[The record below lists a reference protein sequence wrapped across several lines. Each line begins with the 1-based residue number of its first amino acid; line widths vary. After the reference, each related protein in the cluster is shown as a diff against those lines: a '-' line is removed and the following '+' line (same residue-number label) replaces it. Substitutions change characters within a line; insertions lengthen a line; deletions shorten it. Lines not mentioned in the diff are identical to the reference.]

1 MDNFLS
7 AGKKDKA
14 GGMDMKS
21 IKTKLTLCILLCTFL
36 SSAITE
42 LASLRVTKEATAQY
56 AQQSMVMEAQ
66 NRTIELNGWIA
77 CIEQSVDTLSDYV
90 VNEMDF
96 DAFFRDKAYADKFT
110 EQVQSILEDF
120 AVHTDGAITAYIR
133 YNPEYSNP
141 TSGYFLM
148 RNSLAE
154 DFYTVE
160 PTDFSMYEPTDY
172 AHVGWYYL
180 PVENKAPL
188 WMSPYLNENVNVY
201 MISYVVPIYAED
213 GTSIGIIGM
222 DIDFNQVTKIVDSV
236 SIYDTGYAFLTDA
249 KGEIMH
255 HKDLGLGQNLGELGG
270 TTGNV
275 ASKIAAGEGES
286 SLLEYTY
293 NNTRKQLVYTSLN
306 NGMKFVLTAPDEEI
320 RATTNTLV
328 VKASMGGLAAILFS
342 LVVGLV
348 ISFLIAKPI
357 TALTKVIDKTARF
370 DFTPT
375 QNSRLLRRY
384 KDEIGQM
391 ANKVHEMRKSLREM
405 VGEIKGAEAT
415 LLSSVENLDHI
426 MADNNSRSQDNSAAT
441 QEMAA
446 GIDMAAKNTKHIADN
461 IENAKQNAENIHAL
475 TEDGR
480 EKSNQILGRAEEIRK
495 SSETSSSQAV
505 RMYEEIR
512 EKSDKAIEQSKAAA
526 KINELTDAIKS
537 ISSQTSL
544 LALNANIEAARAGEA
559 GRGFAVVATEIG
571 SLATQTSQ
579 AVDNINDIVGAV
591 NAAVRSM
598 TECMNTM
605 IQFLETQ
612 VISDYDTFKNSGEQ
626 YHEDAVAYMDL
637 MNRIKNAIEELDSY
651 IASIVTSVEDIN
663 TTMDQSTE
671 GINVIAEKS
680 SKVVE
685 STMEGYER
693 LNESKQSVKALEAI
707 TSKFKLE

>member
-1 MDNFLS
+1 
-7 AGKKDKA
+7 
-14 GGMDMKS
+14 
-21 IKTKLTLCILLCTFL
+21 
-36 SSAITE
+36 
-42 LASLRVTKEATAQY
+42 
-56 AQQSMVMEAQ
+56 
-66 NRTIELNGWIA
+66 
-77 CIEQSVDTLSDYV
+77 
-90 VNEMDF
+90 
-96 DAFFRDKAYADKFT
+96 
-110 EQVQSILEDF
+110 
-120 AVHTDGAITAYIR
+120 
-133 YNPEYSNP
+133 
-141 TSGYFLM
+141 M
-148 RNSLAE
+148 RNSLVE
-154 DFYTVE
+154 DFYEVE

-236 SIYDTGYAFLTDA
+236 SIYDTGYAFLTDSN
-249 KGEIMH
+249 GMITH
-255 HKDLGLGQNLGELGG
+255 HKDLELGQNLGDLGG

-275 ASKIAAGEGES
+275 AAKIAAGEGES
-286 SLLEYTY
+286 TLLEYTY
-293 NNTRKQLVYTSLN
+293 NNIGKQLVYTSLN
-306 NGMKFVLTAPDEEI
+306 NGMRFVLTAPDKEI
-320 RATTNTLV
+320 RSTTNTLV
-328 VKASMGGLAAILFS
+328 VKASMGGLGAILFS
-342 LVVGLV
+342 VVVGLV

-370 DFTPT
+370 DFTPA
-375 QNSRLLRRY
+375 QNSRLLLRY

-391 ANKVHEMRKSLREM
+391 ANKVHEMRKALRQM
-405 VGEIKGAEAT
+405 VGEIKGAEDT

-426 MADNNSRSQDNSAAT
+426 MSDNNSRSQDNSAAT

-446 GIDMAAKNTKHIADN
+446 GIDMAAKNTKLIADN
-461 IENAKQNAENIHAL
+461 MENAKHNAENIYTL

-480 EKSNQILGRAEEIRK
+480 EKSNQILNRAEEIRK
-495 SSETSSSQAV
+495 VSENSSNQAV
-505 RMYEEIR
+505 RMYEEIK
-512 EKSDKAIEQSKAAA
+512 EKSDKAIEQSKAAGQ
-526 KINELTDAIKS
+526 INELTDAIKS

-612 VISDYDTFKNSGEQ
+612 VISDYDAFKNSGEQ

-637 MNRIKNAIEELDSY
+637 MNRIKSAIEELDRY
-651 IASIVTSVEDIN
+651 IASIATSVEDIN

-671 GINVIAEKS
+671 GINAIAEKS

-707 TSKFKLE
+707 TAKFKLE

>member
-1 MDNFLS
+1 
-7 AGKKDKA
+7 
-14 GGMDMKS
+14 
-21 IKTKLTLCILLCTFL
+21 
-36 SSAITE
+36 
-42 LASLRVTKEATAQY
+42 
-56 AQQSMVMEAQ
+56 
-66 NRTIELNGWIA
+66 
-77 CIEQSVDTLSDYV
+77 
-90 VNEMDF
+90 
-96 DAFFRDKAYADKFT
+96 
-110 EQVQSILEDF
+110 
-120 AVHTDGAITAYIR
+120 
-133 YNPEYSNP
+133 
-141 TSGYFLM
+141 M
-148 RNSLAE
+148 RNSLVE
-154 DFYTVE
+154 DFYEVE

-236 SIYDTGYAFLTDA
+236 SIYDTGYAFLTDSN
-249 KGEIMH
+249 GMITH
-255 HKDLGLGQNLGELGG
+255 HKDLELGQNLGDLGG

-275 ASKIAAGEGES
+275 AAKIAAGEGES
-286 SLLEYTY
+286 TLLEYTY
-293 NNTRKQLVYTSLN
+293 NNIGKQLVYTSLN
-306 NGMKFVLTAPDEEI
+306 NGMRFVLTAPDKEI
-320 RATTNTLV
+320 RSTTNTLV
-328 VKASMGGLAAILFS
+328 VKASMGGLGAILFS
-342 LVVGLV
+342 VVVGLV

-370 DFTPT
+370 DFTPA

-391 ANKVHEMRKSLREM
+391 ANKVHEMRKALRQM
-405 VGEIKGAEAT
+405 VGEIKGAEDT

-426 MADNNSRSQDNSAAT
+426 MSDNNSRSQDNSAAT

-446 GIDMAAKNTKHIADN
+446 GIDMAAKNTKLIADN
-461 IENAKQNAENIHAL
+461 MENAKHNAENIYTL

-480 EKSNQILGRAEEIRK
+480 EKSNQILDRAEEIRK
-495 SSETSSSQAV
+495 VSENSSNQAV
-505 RMYEEIR
+505 RMYEEIK
-512 EKSDKAIEQSKAAA
+512 EKSDKAIEQSKAAG

-612 VISDYDTFKNSGEQ
+612 VISDYDAFKNSGEQ

-637 MNRIKNAIEELDSY
+637 MNRIKSAIEELDRY
-651 IASIVTSVEDIN
+651 IASIATSVEDIN

-671 GINVIAEKS
+671 GINAIAEKS

-707 TSKFKLE
+707 TAKFKLE

>member
-1 MDNFLS
+1 
-7 AGKKDKA
+7 
-14 GGMDMKS
+14 MKS

-42 LASLRVTKEATAQY
+42 LASLRVTKEATEQY

-96 DAFFRDKAYADKFT
+96 DAFFRDKTYADKFT
-110 EQVQSILEDF
+110 GQIQSILGDF

-148 RNSLAE
+148 RNSLVE
-154 DFYTVE
+154 DFYEVE

-236 SIYDTGYAFLTDA
+236 SIYDTGYAFLTDSD
-249 KGEIMH
+249 GMITH
-255 HKDLGLGQNLGELGG
+255 HKDLELGQKLGDLGG

-275 ASKIAAGEGES
+275 AAKIAAGEGES
-286 SLLEYTY
+286 TLLEYTY
-293 NNTRKQLVYTSLN
+293 NNIGKQLVYTSLN
-306 NGMKFVLTAPDEEI
+306 NGMRFVLTAPDKEI
-320 RATTNTLV
+320 RSTTNTLV
-328 VKASMGGLAAILFS
+328 VKASMGGLGAILFS
-342 LVVGLV
+342 VVVGLV

-370 DFTPT
+370 DFTPA

-391 ANKVHEMRKSLREM
+391 ANKVHEMRKALRQM
-405 VGEIKGAEAT
+405 VGEIKGAEDT

-426 MADNNSRSQDNSAAT
+426 MSDNNSRSQDNSAAT

-446 GIDMAAKNTKHIADN
+446 GIDMAAKNTKLIADN
-461 IENAKQNAENIHAL
+461 MENAKQNAENIYTL

-495 SSETSSSQAV
+495 TSENSSNQAV
-505 RMYEEIR
+505 RMYEEIK

-612 VISDYDTFKNSGEQ
+612 VISDYDAFKNSGEQ

-637 MNRIKNAIEELDSY
+637 MNRIKSAIEELDSY
-651 IASIVTSVEDIN
+651 IASIATSVEDIN

-707 TSKFKLE
+707 TAKFKLE

>member
-1 MDNFLS
+1 
-7 AGKKDKA
+7 
-14 GGMDMKS
+14 MDMKS

-42 LASLRVTKEATAQY
+42 LVSLRVTKEATAQY

-96 DAFFRDKAYADKFT
+96 DAFFRDKTYADKFT

-249 KGEIMH
+249 DGKIMH
-255 HKDLGLGQNLGELGG
+255 HKDLELGQNLGELGG

-495 SSETSSSQAV
+495 SSESSSSQAV

-663 TTMDQSTE
+663 TTMDQSSE

-685 STMEGYER
+685 STMEGYDR
-693 LNESKQSVKALEAI
+693 LNESKQSVKALETI

>member
-1 MDNFLS
+1 
-7 AGKKDKA
+7 
-14 GGMDMKS
+14 MKS

-42 LASLRVTKEATAQY
+42 LASLRVTKEATEQY

-96 DAFFRDKAYADKFT
+96 DAFFRDKTYADKFT
-110 EQVQSILEDF
+110 GQIQSILGDF

-154 DFYTVE
+154 DFYEVE

-249 KGEIMH
+249 NGTITH
-255 HKDLGLGQNLGELGG
+255 HKDLELGQNLGDLGG
-270 TTGNV
+270 TTGTV
-275 ASKIAAGEGES
+275 AAKIAAGEGES
-286 SLLEYTY
+286 TLLEYTY
-293 NNTRKQLVYTSLN
+293 NNTGKQLVYTLLN
-306 NGMKFVLTAPDEEI
+306 NGMRFVLTAPDKEI
-320 RATTNTLV
+320 RSTTNTLV
-328 VKASMGGLAAILFS
+328 VKASVGGLAAVLFS
-342 LVVGLV
+342 VVVGLV

-370 DFTPT
+370 DFTPA
-375 QNSRLLRRY
+375 QSSRLLRRY

-391 ANKVHEMRKSLREM
+391 AGKVHEMRKSLRQM
-405 VGEIKGAEAT
+405 VGEIKSAEST

-426 MADNNSRSQDNSAAT
+426 MADNSSRSQDNSAAT

-461 IENAKQNAENIHAL
+461 MENAKHNAESIYTL

-480 EKSNQILGRAEEIRK
+480 EKSNQILSRAEEIRK
-495 SSETSSSQAV
+495 TSENSSSQAV
-505 RMYEEIR
+505 RMYEEIK
-512 EKSDKAIEQSKAAA
+512 EKSDRAIEQSKAAA

-612 VISDYDTFKNSGEQ
+612 VISDYDVFKNSGEQ

-637 MNRIKNAIEELDSY
+637 MNRIKSAIEELDSY
-651 IASIVTSVEDIN
+651 IASIATSVEDIN

-671 GINVIAEKS
+671 GINAIAEKS

-707 TSKFKLE
+707 TAKFKLE

>member
-1 MDNFLS
+1 
-7 AGKKDKA
+7 
-14 GGMDMKS
+14 MKS

-154 DFYTVE
+154 DFYEVE

-270 TTGNV
+270 TTGDV
-275 ASKIAAGEGES
+275 AAKIAAGEGES

-306 NGMKFVLTAPDEEI
+306 NGMKFVLTAPDKEI
-320 RATTNTLV
+320 RATTNMLV

-405 VGEIKGAEAT
+405 VGEIKGAETT

-461 IENAKQNAENIHAL
+461 MENAKQNAENIHVL

-480 EKSNQILGRAEEIRK
+480 EKSDQILGRAEEIRRT
-495 SSETSSSQAV
+495 SESSSSQAV
-505 RMYEEIR
+505 RMYEEIK

-612 VISDYDTFKNSGEQ
+612 VISDYDAFRRSGEQ

>member
-1 MDNFLS
+1 
-7 AGKKDKA
+7 
-14 GGMDMKS
+14 MKS

-154 DFYTVE
+154 DFYEVE

-270 TTGNV
+270 TTGDV
-275 ASKIAAGEGES
+275 AAKIAAGEGES

-293 NNTRKQLVYTSLN
+293 NNIRKQLVYTSLN
-306 NGMKFVLTAPDEEI
+306 NGMKFVLTAPDKEI
-320 RATTNTLV
+320 RATTNMLV
-328 VKASMGGLAAILFS
+328 VKASMGGLGAILFS

-405 VGEIKGAEAT
+405 VGEIKGAETT

-461 IENAKQNAENIHAL
+461 MENAKQNAENIHVL

-480 EKSNQILGRAEEIRK
+480 EKSDQILGRAEEIRRT
-495 SSETSSSQAV
+495 SESSSSQAV
-505 RMYEEIR
+505 RMYEEIK

-612 VISDYDTFKNSGEQ
+612 VISDYDAFRRSGEQ

-651 IASIVTSVEDIN
+651 IASVATSVEDIN

>member
-1 MDNFLS
+1 
-7 AGKKDKA
+7 
-14 GGMDMKS
+14 MKS

>member
-1 MDNFLS
+1 
-7 AGKKDKA
+7 
-14 GGMDMKS
+14 
-21 IKTKLTLCILLCTFL
+21 
-36 SSAITE
+36 
-42 LASLRVTKEATAQY
+42 
-56 AQQSMVMEAQ
+56 
-66 NRTIELNGWIA
+66 
-77 CIEQSVDTLSDYV
+77 
-90 VNEMDF
+90 
-96 DAFFRDKAYADKFT
+96 
-110 EQVQSILEDF
+110 
-120 AVHTDGAITAYIR
+120 
-133 YNPEYSNP
+133 
-141 TSGYFLM
+141 M
-148 RNSLAE
+148 RNSLVE
-154 DFYTVE
+154 DFYEVE

-249 KGEIMH
+249 NGMITH
-255 HKDLGLGQNLGELGG
+255 HKDLELGQNLGDLGG

-275 ASKIAAGEGES
+275 AAKIAAGEGES
-286 SLLEYTY
+286 TLLEYTY
-293 NNTRKQLVYTSLN
+293 NNIGKQLVYTSLN
-306 NGMKFVLTAPDEEI
+306 NGMRFVLTAPDKEI
-320 RATTNTLV
+320 RSTTNTLV
-328 VKASMGGLAAILFS
+328 VKASMGGLGAILFS
-342 LVVGLV
+342 VVVGLV

-370 DFTPT
+370 DFTPA
-375 QNSRLLRRY
+375 QNSRLLLRY

-391 ANKVHEMRKSLREM
+391 ANKVHEMRKALRQM
-405 VGEIKGAEAT
+405 VGEIKGAEDT

-426 MADNNSRSQDNSAAT
+426 MSDNNSRSQDNSAAT

-446 GIDMAAKNTKHIADN
+446 GIDMAAKNTKLIADN
-461 IENAKQNAENIHAL
+461 MENAKHNAENIYTL

-480 EKSNQILGRAEEIRK
+480 EKSNQILDRAEEIRK
-495 SSETSSSQAV
+495 VSENSSNQAV
-505 RMYEEIR
+505 RMYEEIK
-512 EKSDKAIEQSKAAA
+512 EKSDKAIEQSKAAG

-612 VISDYDTFKNSGEQ
+612 VISDYDAFKNSGEQ

-637 MNRIKNAIEELDSY
+637 MNRIKSAIEELDRY
-651 IASIVTSVEDIN
+651 IASIATSVEDIN

-671 GINVIAEKS
+671 GINAIAEKS

-707 TSKFKLE
+707 TAKFKLE

>member
-1 MDNFLS
+1 
-7 AGKKDKA
+7 
-14 GGMDMKS
+14 MKS

-42 LASLRVTKEATAQY
+42 LASLRVTKEATEQY

-154 DFYTVE
+154 DFYEVE

-270 TTGNV
+270 TTGDV
-275 ASKIAAGEGES
+275 AAKIAAGEGES

-293 NNTRKQLVYTSLN
+293 NNIRKQLVYTSLN
-306 NGMKFVLTAPDEEI
+306 NGMKFVLTAPDKEI
-320 RATTNTLV
+320 RATTNMLV
-328 VKASMGGLAAILFS
+328 VKASMGGLGAILFS

-405 VGEIKGAEAT
+405 VGEIKGAETT

-461 IENAKQNAENIHAL
+461 MENAKQNAENIHVL

-480 EKSNQILGRAEEIRK
+480 EKSDQILGRAEEIRRT
-495 SSETSSSQAV
+495 SESSSSQAV
-505 RMYEEIR
+505 RMYEEIK

-612 VISDYDTFKNSGEQ
+612 VISDYDAFRRSGEQ

-651 IASIVTSVEDIN
+651 IASVATSVEDIN

>member
-1 MDNFLS
+1 
-7 AGKKDKA
+7 
-14 GGMDMKS
+14 MKS

-42 LASLRVTKEATAQY
+42 LASLRVTKEATEQY

-96 DAFFRDKAYADKFT
+96 DAFFRDKTYADKFT
-110 EQVQSILEDF
+110 AQIQSILGDF

-148 RNSLAE
+148 RNSLVE
-154 DFYTVE
+154 DFYEVE

-222 DIDFNQVTKIVDSV
+222 DIDFNQVTRIVDSV
-236 SIYDTGYAFLTDA
+236 SIYDTGYAFLTDSD
-249 KGEIMH
+249 GMITH
-255 HKDLGLGQNLGELGG
+255 HKDLELGQKLGDLGG

-275 ASKIAAGEGES
+275 AAKIAAGEGES
-286 SLLEYTY
+286 TLLEYTY
-293 NNTRKQLVYTSLN
+293 NNIGKQLVYTSLN
-306 NGMKFVLTAPDEEI
+306 NGMRFVLTAPDKEI
-320 RATTNTLV
+320 RSTTNTLV
-328 VKASMGGLAAILFS
+328 VKASMGGLGAILFS
-342 LVVGLV
+342 VVVGLV

-370 DFTPT
+370 DFTPA

-391 ANKVHEMRKSLREM
+391 ANKVHEMRKALRQM
-405 VGEIKGAEAT
+405 VGEIKGAEDT

-426 MADNNSRSQDNSAAT
+426 MSDNNSRSQDNSAAT

-446 GIDMAAKNTKHIADN
+446 GIDMAAKNTKLIADN
-461 IENAKQNAENIHAL
+461 MENAKQNAENIYTL

-495 SSETSSSQAV
+495 TSENSSNQAV
-505 RMYEEIR
+505 RMYEEIK

-612 VISDYDTFKNSGEQ
+612 VISDYDAFKNSGEQ

-637 MNRIKNAIEELDSY
+637 MNRIKSAIEELDSY
-651 IASIVTSVEDIN
+651 IASIATSVEDIN

-707 TSKFKLE
+707 TAKFKLE

>member
-1 MDNFLS
+1 
-7 AGKKDKA
+7 
-14 GGMDMKS
+14 MKS

-42 LASLRVTKEATAQY
+42 LASLRVTKAATEQY

-90 VNEMDF
+90 VNEMDY
-96 DAFFRDKAYADKFT
+96 DAFFRDKTYADKFT
-110 EQVQSILEDF
+110 AQIQSILGDF

-154 DFYTVE
+154 DFYEVE

-201 MISYVVPIYAED
+201 MISYVVPIYAGD

-222 DIDFNQVTKIVDSV
+222 VIDFNQVTKIVDSV

-249 KGEIMH
+249 KGELMH
-255 HKDLGLGQNLGELGG
+255 HKDLGLGQNLGDLGG
-270 TTGNV
+270 TTGDV
-275 ASKIAAGEGES
+275 AARIAAGEGES
-286 SLLEYTY
+286 TLLEYTY

-306 NGMKFVLTAPDEEI
+306 NGMKFVLTAPDSEI
-320 RATTNTLV
+320 RSTTNTLV
-328 VKASMGGLAAILFS
+328 VKASMGGLGAILFS

-370 DFTPT
+370 DFTPS

-405 VGEIKGAEAT
+405 VGEIKNAEGT

-461 IENAKQNAENIHAL
+461 MDNAKQNAENIHAL

-480 EKSNQILGRAEEIRK
+480 EKSNQILSRAEEIRK
-495 SSETSSSQAV
+495 TSETSSSQAV
-505 RMYEEIR
+505 RMYEEIK
-512 EKSDKAIEQSKAAA
+512 EKSDKAIEQSKAAG

-591 NAAVRSM
+591 NVAVRSM

-612 VISDYDTFKNSGEQ
+612 VISDYDAFRSSGEQ
-626 YHEDAVAYMDL
+626 YHEDAMAYMDL
-637 MNRIKNAIEELDSY
+637 MNRIKSAIEELDSY
-651 IASIVTSVEDIN
+651 IASIATSVEDIN
-663 TTMDQSTE
+663 ATMDQSTE
-671 GINVIAEKS
+671 GINAIAEKS

-693 LNESKQSVKALEAI
+693 LNDSKQSVKALEAI
-707 TSKFKLE
+707 TAKFKLQ

>member
-1 MDNFLS
+1 
-7 AGKKDKA
+7 
-14 GGMDMKS
+14 
-21 IKTKLTLCILLCTFL
+21 
-36 SSAITE
+36 
-42 LASLRVTKEATAQY
+42 
-56 AQQSMVMEAQ
+56 
-66 NRTIELNGWIA
+66 
-77 CIEQSVDTLSDYV
+77 
-90 VNEMDF
+90 
-96 DAFFRDKAYADKFT
+96 
-110 EQVQSILEDF
+110 
-120 AVHTDGAITAYIR
+120 
-133 YNPEYSNP
+133 
-141 TSGYFLM
+141 M
-148 RNSLAE
+148 RNSLVE
-154 DFYTVE
+154 DFYEVE

-236 SIYDTGYAFLTDA
+236 SIYDTGYAFLTDSN
-249 KGEIMH
+249 GMITH
-255 HKDLGLGQNLGELGG
+255 HKDLELGQNLGDLGG

-275 ASKIAAGEGES
+275 AAKIAAGEGES
-286 SLLEYTY
+286 TLLEYTY
-293 NNTRKQLVYTSLN
+293 NNIGKQLVYTSLN
-306 NGMKFVLTAPDEEI
+306 NGMRFVLTAPDKEI
-320 RATTNTLV
+320 RSTTNTLV
-328 VKASMGGLAAILFS
+328 VKASMGGLGAILFS
-342 LVVGLV
+342 VVVGLV

-370 DFTPT
+370 DFTPA

-391 ANKVHEMRKSLREM
+391 ANKVHEMRKALRQM
-405 VGEIKGAEAT
+405 VGEIKGAEDT

-426 MADNNSRSQDNSAAT
+426 MSDNNSRSQDNSAAT

-446 GIDMAAKNTKHIADN
+446 GIDMAAKNTKLIADN
-461 IENAKQNAENIHAL
+461 MENAKHNAENIYTL

-480 EKSNQILGRAEEIRK
+480 EKSNQILDRAEEIRK
-495 SSETSSSQAV
+495 VSENSSNQAV
-505 RMYEEIR
+505 RMYEEIK
-512 EKSDKAIEQSKAAA
+512 EKSDKAIEQSKAAG

-579 AVDNINDIVGAV
+579 AVDNINDIVGTV

-612 VISDYDTFKNSGEQ
+612 VISDYDAFKNSGEQ

-637 MNRIKNAIEELDSY
+637 MNRIKSAIEELDRY
-651 IASIVTSVEDIN
+651 IASIATSVEDIN

-671 GINVIAEKS
+671 GINAIAEKS

-707 TSKFKLE
+707 TAKFKLE

>member
-1 MDNFLS
+1 
-7 AGKKDKA
+7 
-14 GGMDMKS
+14 MKS

-42 LASLRVTKEATAQY
+42 LVSLRVTKEATAQY

-96 DAFFRDKAYADKFT
+96 DAFFRDKTYADKFT

-249 KGEIMH
+249 DGKIMH
-255 HKDLGLGQNLGELGG
+255 HKDLELGQNLGELGG

-495 SSETSSSQAV
+495 SSESSSSQAV

-663 TTMDQSTE
+663 TTMDQSSE

-685 STMEGYER
+685 STMEGYDR
-693 LNESKQSVKALEAI
+693 LNESKQSVKALETI

>member
-1 MDNFLS
+1 
-7 AGKKDKA
+7 
-14 GGMDMKS
+14 
-21 IKTKLTLCILLCTFL
+21 
-36 SSAITE
+36 
-42 LASLRVTKEATAQY
+42 
-56 AQQSMVMEAQ
+56 
-66 NRTIELNGWIA
+66 
-77 CIEQSVDTLSDYV
+77 
-90 VNEMDF
+90 
-96 DAFFRDKAYADKFT
+96 
-110 EQVQSILEDF
+110 
-120 AVHTDGAITAYIR
+120 
-133 YNPEYSNP
+133 
-141 TSGYFLM
+141 M
-148 RNSLAE
+148 RNSLVE
-154 DFYTVE
+154 DFYEVE

-236 SIYDTGYAFLTDA
+236 SIYDTGYAFLTDSN
-249 KGEIMH
+249 GMITH
-255 HKDLGLGQNLGELGG
+255 HKDLELGQNLGDLGG

-275 ASKIAAGEGES
+275 AAKIAAGEGES
-286 SLLEYTY
+286 TLLEYTY
-293 NNTRKQLVYTSLN
+293 NNIGKQLVYTSLN
-306 NGMKFVLTAPDEEI
+306 NGMRFVLTAPDKEI
-320 RATTNTLV
+320 RSTTNTLV
-328 VKASMGGLAAILFS
+328 VKASMGGLGAILFS
-342 LVVGLV
+342 VVVGLV

-370 DFTPT
+370 DFTPA
-375 QNSRLLRRY
+375 QNSRLLLRY

-391 ANKVHEMRKSLREM
+391 ANKVHEMRKALRQM
-405 VGEIKGAEAT
+405 VGEIKGAEDT
-415 LLSSVENLDHI
+415 LLSSVENLDYI
-426 MADNNSRSQDNSAAT
+426 MSDNNSRSQDNSAAT

-446 GIDMAAKNTKHIADN
+446 GIDMAAKNTKLIADN
-461 IENAKQNAENIHAL
+461 MENAKHNAENIYTL

-480 EKSNQILGRAEEIRK
+480 EKSNQILNRAEEIRK
-495 SSETSSSQAV
+495 VSENSSNQAV
-505 RMYEEIR
+505 RMYEEIK
-512 EKSDKAIEQSKAAA
+512 EKSDKAIEQSKAAG

-612 VISDYDTFKNSGEQ
+612 VISDYDAFKNSGEQ

-637 MNRIKNAIEELDSY
+637 MNRIKSAIEELDRY
-651 IASIVTSVEDIN
+651 IASIATSVEDIN

-671 GINVIAEKS
+671 GINAIAEKS

-707 TSKFKLE
+707 TAKFKLE

>member
-1 MDNFLS
+1 
-7 AGKKDKA
+7 
-14 GGMDMKS
+14 MKS

-36 SSAITE
+36 AASITE
-42 LASLRVTKEATAQY
+42 LASISVTRQATEDY
-56 AQQSMVMEAQ
+56 AEQSMKMEAH
-66 NRTIELNGWIA
+66 NRTTELNGWIA
-77 CIEQSVDTLSDYV
+77 CVEQSVDTLSDYIV
-90 VNEMDF
+90 GELDA

-110 EQVQSILEDF
+110 EQVTKIIEDF

-133 YNPEYSNP
+133 YNPDYSNP

-148 RNSLAE
+148 RNSLKE
-154 DFYTVE
+154 DFYVVE

-201 MISYVVPIYAED
+201 MISYVVPLYAED

-222 DIDFNQVTKIVDSV
+222 DIDFNQVTSMVDAV
-236 SIYDTGYAFLTDA
+236 SIYDTGYAFLTD
-249 KGEIMH
+249 KNGVVMH
-255 HKDLGLGQNLGELGG
+255 HRDLELGQNLGDLGG
-270 TTGNV
+270 TMGDV
-275 ASKIAAGEGES
+275 AAKIAAGEDES
-286 SLLEYTY
+286 SLLGYTY
-293 NNTRKQLVYTSLN
+293 NNTKKQLVYTSLN
-306 NGMKFVLTAPDEEI
+306 NGMNFVLTAPDKEI
-320 RATTNTLV
+320 SATTNMLV
-328 VKASMGGLAAILFS
+328 VKASTGGLVAIIFA
-342 LVVGLV
+342 VIVGLV

-357 TALTKVIDKTARF
+357 TSLTKMIDKTARF

-375 QNSRLLRRY
+375 QNGRLLRRY

-391 ANKVHEMRKSLREM
+391 AGKVHDMRAALREM
-405 VGEIKGAEAT
+405 VGEITNAQGT
-415 LLSSVENLDHI
+415 ILSSVDNLDRI
-426 MADNNSRSQDNSAAT
+426 MSDNNSRSQDNSAAT

-446 GIDMAAKNTKHIADN
+446 GIEMAAKNTKHIADN
-461 IENAKQNAENIHAL
+461 VENAKQNAENIHAL

-480 EKSNQILGRAEEIRK
+480 EKSNQILGRAEEIK
-495 SSETSSSQAV
+495 KASENSSSQAV

-512 EKSDKAIEQSKAAA
+512 EKSDRAIEQSKAAG

-579 AVDNINDIVGAV
+579 AVDNINEIVGAV
-591 NAAVRSM
+591 NVAVRSM

-605 IQFLETQ
+605 IQFLETK
-612 VISDYDTFKNSGEQ
+612 VISDYDTFKVSGEQ

-637 MNRIKNAIEELDSY
+637 MNRIKSAIEELDSY
-651 IASIVTSVEDIN
+651 IADIVTSVEDIN
-663 TTMDQSTE
+663 TTMNQSTD

-693 LNESKQSVKALEAI
+693 LNESKQSVRALEAI
-707 TSKFKLE
+707 TAKFKLK